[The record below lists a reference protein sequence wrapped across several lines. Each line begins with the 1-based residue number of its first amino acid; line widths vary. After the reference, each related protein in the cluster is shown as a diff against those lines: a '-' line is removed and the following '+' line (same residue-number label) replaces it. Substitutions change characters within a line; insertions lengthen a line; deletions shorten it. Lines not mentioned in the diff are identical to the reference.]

1 MPGVNNSYKELRS
14 VASSCPEMTGDDRRM
29 QELPGA
35 ARSYQSL
42 PEAQD
47 LLIATQHYPE
57 LTRTAKS
64 FQDLPRTTSTCEVVT
79 RGIENAKSCQ
89 ELLVETQISQRC

>member
-47 LLIATQHYPE
+47 LLIATQNYPE

-64 FQDLPRTTSTCEVVT
+64 FQDLPRTTSTCEVET
-79 RGIENAKSCQ
+79 RAVENANTNPDTMQLPVS
-89 ELLVETQISQRC
+89 